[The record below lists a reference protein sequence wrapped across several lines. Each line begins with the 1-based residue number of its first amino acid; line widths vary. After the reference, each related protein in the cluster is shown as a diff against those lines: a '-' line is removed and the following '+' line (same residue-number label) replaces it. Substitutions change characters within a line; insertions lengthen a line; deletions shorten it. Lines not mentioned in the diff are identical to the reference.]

1 MNNETY
7 YQRKQ
12 TFLNSD
18 PDFVKLKDQRTK
30 LNKKISA
37 KKTAASHCVF
47 GIAKIMKAA
56 DACMSFA
63 MESENSGENDQETQ
77 DAILNRFTGECSECW
92 SGTWHS
98 AADHL
103 MTVAVSS
110 CKEVSLLDMEI
121 GNLVKQRV
129 ELNDHI
135 EAAEEVLVKTF
146 NELEEKNKKEA
157 KKNG

>member
-12 TFLNSD
+12 AFLNSD
-18 PDFVKLKDQRTK
+18 PEFVQLKQQRSD
-30 LNKKISA
+30 LYKIIR
-37 KKTAASHCVF
+37 KQKGKASTEIF

-63 MESENSGENDQETQ
+63 IESENSGEIDQETQ
-77 DAILNRFTGECSECW
+77 DKILNRFTGECSECW
-92 SGTWHS
+92 SGTWHNT
-98 AADHL
+98 ADHL

-129 ELNDHI
+129 ELNDQI
-135 EAAEEVLVKTF
+135 ELAAEVLVKTF

>member
-12 TFLNSD
+12 DFLNAD
-18 PDFVKLKDQRTK
+18 PDYVRLKHLRTQ
-30 LNKKISA
+30 LNKKISS
-37 KKTAASHCVF
+37 KKTEASHGVF

-63 MESENSGENDQETQ
+63 IESENSGEIDQETQ
-77 DAILNRFTGECSECW
+77 DKILNRFTGECSECW
-92 SGTWHS
+92 SGTWHNT
-98 AADHL
+98 ADHL

-110 CKEVSLLDMEI
+110 CKKVSLLDMEI
-121 GNLVKQRV
+121 DNLIKKRT
-129 ELNDHI
+129 ELNDQI
-135 EAAEEVLVKTF
+135 ELAEEVLVKTF